1 MSEVIIDRRQILAG
15 VGAAAIVASMPTV
28 AAAAVEVA
36 DPAIER
42 MKVLLHQLLDLLR
55 SEGYAVAPL
64 KDGGRVLFWLHVR
77 GDITSMKM
85 MALGDEPT
93 PDVVEVLKRAA
104 AIEPTVV
111 M

>member
-1 MSEVIIDRRQILAG
+1 MDRRQLIAG
-15 VGAAAIVASMPTV
+15 VTATAIVASMPTV
-28 AAAAVEVA
+28 AAAAVEAA

-42 MKVLLHQLLDLLR
+42 MRDLFHQLLNLLR
-55 SEGYAVAPL
+55 SDGYAVARL
-64 KDGGRVLFWLHVR
+64 NDGGSVLFWLHAR

-93 PDVVEVLKRAA
+93 LDAVEVLERAA